1 MTNLQ
6 DTLNSLDITA
16 LNRVPAHT
24 RWRAYENS
32 TQALACEEA
41 RTDFN
46 NEPENGSKND
56 TKSGSKFVRSLNG
69 TYKFKLFPNPDAAT
83 EDFIRPD
90 FEGADFVDIPVPGNW
105 ELQGHGEP
113 VYTNVYYPWHLKGE
127 GKHLIAPGGE
137 GQEEDRHLIDPE
149 RKQESN
155 IPNPPFVP
163 QDNPTGCYFRTFEIP
178 AHFEGR
184 EVFLRFDAVECVYQL
199 WVNGHFVGYSED
211 SKLPSEFNITEWIK
225 TGKNTLSVK
234 VMRWSKSVY
243 LEDQDYWHISGICG
257 DVWLIA
263 KPAARIQDYR
273 IKAEP
278 DTRIGRHLKT
288 ATGTVTADIQ
298 LSRVPG
304 FADYTVKL
312 DMYDGQECIGSAMSS
327 VQAKAEYTQ
336 ISKPTANTARIKFEV
351 TDISL
356 WSPENPALYTA
367 VITLLDKKG
376 REIDVEACRIGF
388 KRVQIKNGILYLNG
402 HRLVVQGVNRHQH
415 HYATGRHVSADWM
428 RKEIIEMKRLN
439 MNAVRTSHYPDCD
452 TWYDLCDELGILVVC
467 EANLETHGVMGQ
479 LTHDPSWS
487 GLFLERAVRMVHNF
501 KNHPCIFSWS
511 LGNESGTGANHAAM
525 AGYIKEYDPTRL
537 CQYEAGAPG
546 KNISDIRGFM
556 YATIDEIMAMLTDP
570 NDDRPVI
577 LVEYLYQ
584 IRNSGGGLY
593 NFTDLTEKYPRF
605 QGGFVWDWQDKC
617 LLQKLPDK
625 SDFFFAYGGDFDE
638 SMTDPEVPLYMTN
651 NGVVLPDLTWKPMA
665 YELKQAYAPVVIRP
679 AASRFGWNFDH
690 TPLTKFEIRNKSLT
704 QPLSKYEITMALRE
718 NGIIIHKEVI
728 SPGNIPPL
736 SGAQIEILPPTHLI
750 KDNCE
755 YHMDFVIRQKEAAFY
770 APAGYEV
777 GTFQYT
783 VKEPAAVAKALIP
796 ATESDLT
803 IESTDTTYTVRA
815 GDKGLAK
822 ELELTVCKKNGAF
835 CLRKNGEIYLLDSGK
850 PCIDRPY
857 TGMDVQPGWG
867 MHTVFAPLRNGNTTT
882 VAERV
887 EAAKDGTI
895 TVLYKLM
902 TQKDGKE
909 LMSRVENRY
918 RIMGSEEGW
927 QVEVDTFFILSPSL
941 MYVPRAGL
949 ELVTP
954 AGFETLTYYGYGE
967 NENYCDRLLSARLGV
982 YTSTVSAQHFPFIP
996 PSECGGHEETR
1007 WLTLSGDNS
1016 RSITITGSRPFH
1028 FNALHNTVEDY
1039 QKAAHDHELADRAE
1053 TFLHI
1058 DAAHMAIGSNMAW
1071 STRLTPEQVLPAG
1084 MYHLRFTIL

>member
-16 LNRVPAHT
+16 INRVPPHT
-24 RWRAYENS
+24 RWRAYENIA
-32 TQALACEEA
+32 QALACEGA
-41 RTDFN
+41 CHDFR
-46 NEPENGSKND
+46 
-56 TKSGSKFVRSLNG
+56 SKFVRSLNG

-90 FEGADFVDIPVPGNW
+90 FDGADFVDIPVPGNW

-113 VYTNVYYPWHLKGE
+113 VYTNVYYPWHLKGN
-127 GKHLIAPGGE
+127 GRHLIAPDGE
-137 GQEEDRHLIDPE
+137 G
-149 RKQESN
+149 ESGDN

-163 QDNPTGCYFRTFEIP
+163 EDNPTGCYFRSFEIP
-178 AHFEGR
+178 ADFEGR
-184 EVFLRFDAVECVYQL
+184 EIFLRFDAVECVYQL
-199 WVNGHFVGYSED
+199 WINGHFVGYSED
-211 SKLPSEFNITEWIK
+211 SKLPGEFNITEWIK
-225 TGKNTLSVK
+225 AGKNTLSVK
-234 VMRWSKSVY
+234 VMRWSKSIY

-263 KPAARIQDYR
+263 KPAVRIQDYR

-288 ATGTVTADIQ
+288 TTGMVTADVL

-312 DMYDGQECIGSAMSS
+312 ALYDGQQCIASATGS
-327 VQAKAEYTQ
+327 VQSKAEYTQ
-336 ISKPTANTARIKFEV
+336 IAKPTANTARVTFEV
-351 TDISL
+351 PDISL
-356 WSPENPALYTA
+356 WSPENPALYTV
-367 VITLLDKKG
+367 VIILLDKKG
-376 REIDVEACRIGF
+376 QEIDVEACRIGF

-415 HYATGRHVSADWM
+415 HYATGRHVSKEWM

-479 LTHDPSWS
+479 LTHDPAWS

-525 AGYIKEYDPTRL
+525 AGYIREYDPTRL

-570 NDDRPVI
+570 DDDRPII

-584 IRNSGGGLY
+584 IRNSGGGLH
-593 NFTDLTEKYPRF
+593 NFLELTEKYPRF

-617 LLQKLPDK
+617 LLQSLPDG
-625 SDFFFAYGGDFDE
+625 SGTFFAYGGDFNE
-638 SMTDPEVPLYMTN
+638 SMTDPEMPWYMTN

-665 YELKQAYAPVVIRP
+665 YELKQAYAPVVVRP
-679 AASRFGWNFDH
+679 ATDRFGWNFDH
-690 TPLTKFEIRNKSLT
+690 TPLTRFEICNKSFT
-704 QPLSKYEITMALRE
+704 RSLSQYVVTMALRE
-718 NGIIIHKEVI
+718 NGRIIHREVI
-728 SPGNIPPL
+728 NPGDIAPL
-736 SGAQIEILPPTHLI
+736 SHVQMEILSPAHLI
-750 KDNCE
+750 KDDCE
-755 YHMDFVIRQKEAAFY
+755 YHMDFVVTQKEATFY
-770 APAGYEV
+770 GPAGYEV
-777 GTFQYT
+777 GAFQYGI
-783 VKEPAAVAKALIP
+783 KESNAVTNALIP
-796 ATESDLT
+796 ATETDIT
-803 IESTDTTYTVRA
+803 IENTEATCSVRA
-815 GDKGLAK
+815 G
-822 ELELTVCKKNGAF
+822 EIELTVCKKNGAF
-835 CLRKNGEIYLLDSGK
+835 CLRKEGNIYMLDSGT

-857 TGMDVQPGWG
+857 TGMDTQAGWG
-867 MHTVFAPLRNGNTTT
+867 MHTVFAPLRDGNTVTILDKVDVTT
-882 VAERV
+882 
-887 EAAKDGTI
+887 DGTI
-895 TVLYKLM
+895 TVLYKLL

-909 LMSRVENRY
+909 LISRVENRY
-918 RIMGSEEGW
+918 RMVRGKTDIGADLRTKMGGKPFVGGSVAGGSHTDEAGSW
-927 QVEVDTFFILSPSL
+927 QVEVDTYFMLSPSL

-949 ELVTP
+949 ELITP
-954 AGFETLTYYGYGE
+954 AGFENLNYYGYGE
-967 NENYCDRLLSARLGV
+967 NENYSDRLLSARLGV
-982 YTSTVSAQHFPFIP
+982 YESTVTAQHFPFIP

-1007 WLTLSGDNS
+1007 WLTLSDDKNHC
-1016 RSITITGSRPFH
+1016 ITITGSSPFH
-1028 FNALHNTVEDY
+1028 FNALHNTVADY
-1039 QKAAHDHELADRAE
+1039 QKATHDHLLPQRSE
-1053 TFLHI
+1053 TFVHI

-1071 STRLTPEQVLPAG
+1071 STRLTPEQVLPANV
-1084 MYHLRFTIL
+1084 YRLRFTVGI